1 MSMDPTKWIPYDEL
15 SQRTKD
21 RIGSVYPY
29 LKLEHS
35 LFQDKDSGVF
45 MKAVNN
51 VKIERLLDPELAG
64 AKAASSE
71 SKSRK

>member
-1 MSMDPTKWIPYDEL
+1 MSMDPTKWIPYEKL
-15 SQRTKD
+15 AQGTKD

-29 LKLEHS
+29 LKLEQC

-51 VKIERLLDPELAG
+51 VKIERLLDPEQAA
-64 AKAASSE
+64 AKAASSG

>member
-1 MSMDPTKWIPYDEL
+1 MSMDPTKWIPYENL
-15 SQRTKD
+15 AQRTKD

-29 LKLEHS
+29 LKVEHC

-51 VKIERLLDPELAG
+51 VKIERLLDPEQAG
-64 AKAASSE
+64 AKAASSG

>member
-1 MSMDPTKWIPYDEL
+1 MSMDPTKWIPYDKL

-35 LFQDKDSGVF
+35 LFQDKD
-45 MKAVNN
+45 
-51 VKIERLLDPELAG
+51 
-64 AKAASSE
+64 
-71 SKSRK
+71 